1 MQESTVFA
9 RYTQYIDKNLT
20 NHVEKGYIFCDIK
33 RKERAMTTIDNKD
46 ISKATLNRLPS
57 YLKYLYQLDKLNVA
71 TVSSTTIAN
80 GLNLNP
86 VQVRKD
92 IALVS
97 SVAGKP
103 KMGYVTKEIIADLES
118 FLGYNNTH
126 DAILVGVGGLGKAF
140 LGYGGFE
147 NYGLNIVAAFDNN
160 EKLVNTRINGK
171 PVYDVSRLQSIVARF
186 NIKIGIITV
195 PSYAAQEVA
204 DRMVAAGIKAIWNF
218 ASVHLNIPSDVAL
231 KNEDLA
237 SSLALLSLQIQS
249 NRND

>member
-1 MQESTVFA
+1 
-9 RYTQYIDKNLT
+9 
-20 NHVEKGYIFCDIK
+20 
-33 RKERAMTTIDNKD
+33 MTKDNKE

-86 VQVRKD
+86 VQLRKD

-126 DAILVGVGGLGKAF
+126 DAVLVGVGGLGKAF

-147 NYGLNIVAAFDNN
+147 NYGLNIVAAFDNS
-160 EKLVNTRINGK
+160 ERVVNTKINGK
-171 PVYDVSRLQSIVARF
+171 PVYDVSKLKEIVERF
-186 NIKIGIITV
+186 NIQIGIITV

-204 DRMVAAGIKAIWNF
+204 DRMVGAGIKAIWNF
-218 ASVHLNIPSDVAL
+218 ASVHLNIPSNVAL

-237 SSLALLSLQIQS
+237 SSLALLSLQIQQ

>member
-1 MQESTVFA
+1 MGQGRLYIVSTPIGNLEDMTVRAA
-9 RYTQYIDKNLT
+9 RILDEVDCIAAEDTRHTAQLLNNLGVKNQLVSF
-20 NHVEKGYIFCDIK
+20 HEHS
-33 RKERAMTTIDNKD
+33 RPERARELVD
-46 ISKATLNRLPS
+46 RL
-57 YLKYLYQLDKLNVA
+57 LA
-71 TVSSTTIAN
+71 
-80 GLNLNP
+80 GE
-86 VQVRKD
+86 D

-103 KMGYVTKEIIADLES
+103 KMGYVTKEIIADLEG

-160 EKLVNTRINGK
+160 ERLVNTKINGK
-171 PVYDVSRLQSIVARF
+171 PVYDVGKLQSIVARF
-186 NIKIGIITV
+186 NIQIGIITV

-218 ASVHLNIPSDVAL
+218 ASVHLNIPSNVAL

-249 NRND
+249 NRKDD

>member
-1 MQESTVFA
+1 ME
-9 RYTQYIDKNLT
+9 N
-20 NHVEKGYIFCDIK
+20 EK
-33 RKERAMTTIDNKD
+33 A
-46 ISKATLNRLPS
+46 SKATISRLPR
-57 YLKYLYQLDKLNVA
+57 YLRYLLECRRQGKLNI
-71 TVSSTTIAN
+71 SSTTIAN
-80 GLNLNP
+80 DMQLNS

-92 IALVS
+92 LAIIS

-103 KMGYVTKEIIADLES
+103 KLGFDVDLLIHDIEGY
-118 FLGYNNTH
+118 LGYNNTSE
-126 DAILVGVGGLGKAF
+126 AVIVGVGGLGKAF

-160 EKLVNTRINGK
+160 EKLVNTKINGK
-171 PVYDVSRLQSIVARF
+171 PVYDVGKLQSIVARF
-186 NIKIGIITV
+186 NIQIGIITV

-249 NRND
+249 NRKEG

>member
-1 MQESTVFA
+1 
-9 RYTQYIDKNLT
+9 
-20 NHVEKGYIFCDIK
+20 
-33 RKERAMTTIDNKD
+33 MTKDNKE

-103 KMGYVTKEIIADLES
+103 KMGYVTKEIIADLEG

-160 EKLVNTRINGK
+160 EKNGNTKINGK
-171 PVYDVSRLQSIVARF
+171 PVYDVSRLQGIVERF
-186 NIKIGIITV
+186 NIKLGIITV
-195 PSYAAQEVA
+195 PAYAAQEVA

-218 ASVHLNIPSDVAL
+218 ASVHLNIPSNVAL

-249 NRND
+249 NRAE